1 MKSTLSFLLLSAFG
15 TPATAFVPPSSTVT
29 SSNIVVN
36 MGNGGMDAYDAY
48 MRQMQG
54 GGAAPAPAPAQAP
67 APAAPAAGPPSWGAP
82 PAAAAA
88 APPAAP
94 GVEEEEDVA
103 VPTSFDYGKV
113 DYDPSKDVFPT
124 FPPDY
129 PTFEEIWAKFQ
140 AKKASGAFDRISS
153 D

>member
-1 MKSTLSFLLLSAFG
+1 
-15 TPATAFVPPSSTVT
+15 
-29 SSNIVVN
+29 

-54 GGAAPAPAPAQAP
+54 GGGAAPAAPAPAAP
-67 APAAPAAGPPSWGAP
+67 APVPAAGPPSWGAP
-82 PAAAAA
+82 PAAAPA

-94 GVEEEEDVA
+94 AVEEEEDTAV

>member
-1 MKSTLSFLLLSAFG
+1 
-15 TPATAFVPPSSTVT
+15 
-29 SSNIVVN
+29 

-48 MRQMQG
+48 MRQMKGG
-54 GGAAPAPAPAQAP
+54 GGAAPAAP
-67 APAAPAAGPPSWGAP
+67 APAPAAGPPSWGGP
-82 PAAAAA
+82 PAAAPAAPA

-94 GVEEEEDVA
+94 VVEEEEDAAA

>member
-1 MKSTLSFLLLSAFG
+1 MKSNLSLLLMSTIGAPASAFVL
-15 TPATAFVPPSSTVT
+15 PDST
-29 SSNIVVN
+29 SSSPNIVVN

-54 GGAAPAPAPAQAP
+54 GGGAAPAPAPAPAAP
-67 APAAPAAGPPSWGAP
+67 APAAGPPSWGAP
-82 PAAAAA
+82 PATAPAS
-88 APPAAP
+88 PPAAP
-94 GVEEEEDVA
+94 AVEEEEDTA

-140 AKKASGAFDRISS
+140 AKEASGAFDRISS

>member
-1 MKSTLSFLLLSAFG
+1 
-15 TPATAFVPPSSTVT
+15 
-29 SSNIVVN
+29 

-54 GGAAPAPAPAQAP
+54 GGGAAPAPAPAPAAP
-67 APAAPAAGPPSWGAP
+67 APAAGPPSWGAP
-82 PAAAAA
+82 PATAPAS
-88 APPAAP
+88 PPAAP
-94 GVEEEEDVA
+94 AVEEEEDTA

-140 AKKASGAFDRISS
+140 AKEASGAFDRISS
-153 D
+153 E

>member
-1 MKSTLSFLLLSAFG
+1 
-15 TPATAFVPPSSTVT
+15 
-29 SSNIVVN
+29 

-54 GGAAPAPAPAQAP
+54 GGGAAPAPAPAPAAP
-67 APAAPAAGPPSWGAP
+67 APAAAAGPPSWGAL
-82 PAAAAA
+82 PAAAPA

-94 GVEEEEDVA
+94 AVEEEEDTAV